1 MLIELLGEI
10 DYDIMKSYIPETAE
24 EPERVDERMN
34 KLVKIVEK
42 YLE

>member
-10 DYDIMKSYIPETAE
+10 DYDIMKSYITEAAE
-24 EPERVDERMN
+24 EPERVDERMD